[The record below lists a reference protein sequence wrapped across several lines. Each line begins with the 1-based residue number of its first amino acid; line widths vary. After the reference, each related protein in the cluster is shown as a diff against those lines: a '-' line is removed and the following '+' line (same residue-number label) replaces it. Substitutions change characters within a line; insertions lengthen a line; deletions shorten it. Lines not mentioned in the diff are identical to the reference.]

1 MSSAETPD
9 LDKKKENTTTPTTN
23 LKNIGNF
30 LLLLAYFILGI
41 VVYFSFSGLVLYA
54 CKLAQSNIL
63 PTDIN
68 CAPYTTQDPA
78 IKEILINI
86 FKFDKNSMKLQ
97 FPYNE
102 SNKKNWFLDM
112 LRNYKNSPDSN
123 FIGNYY
129 ASVAES
135 LMSFY
140 NMAYNVMLNAMN
152 QFLPETVIVLFGP
165 LMMGFLSNI
174 IFISGNI
181 YAFALWVINASW
193 FFMKNENANT
203 EKPPKWVNRSAFQEP
218 WTYLFNLWLMLSFF
232 TVGIIITVL
241 AFPLTM
247 LLPSLTH
254 IFTIFSG
261 LSYEA
266 NFNDE
271 ATPIT
276 VGKIVTKMFA
286 YFKVLIMAIFSVMV
300 IISAF
305 TRLGTFEGIWSVVIT
320 GLILWGFI
328 SIDIFKSVDL
338 TGLTPVVPDV
348 QAVKSK
354 CSKSKESG
362 FEMMGLNLFK
372 QNGGKRLVNEL
383 KQFGKKYRL

>member
-9 LDKKKENTTTPTTN
+9 LDKKKETTTTDTTKG
-23 LKNIGNF
+23 LTNIANF
-30 LLLLAYFILGI
+30 LLLLTYFILGI
-41 VVYFSFSGLVLYA
+41 VAYFSCSGLVLYA

-68 CAPYTTQDPA
+68 CAPYTDKDPD

-86 FKFDKNSMKLQ
+86 FKFDDGSMKIK

-102 SNKKNWFLDM
+102 TNKKNWFLDY
-112 LRNYKNSPDSN
+112 LRNYKNDPESS

-129 ASVAES
+129 VSVAES

-140 NMAYNVMLNAMN
+140 NTCYNVFLNGLN

-165 LMMGFLSNI
+165 LIMWGFSSI
-174 IFISGNI
+174 IFILANI
-181 YAFALWVINASW
+181 YSLVLWPINAGW
-193 FFMKNENANT
+193 FFKINENANT
-203 EKPPKWVNRSAFQEP
+203 NKPPKWVNRSALQEP
-218 WTYLFNLWLMLSFF
+218 WTYLFFVWLTLAFF
-232 TVGIIITVL
+232 TLGIIVAIF
-241 AFPLTM
+241 AFPVIM

-254 IFTIFSG
+254 LFTIFSG

-266 NFNDE
+266 NFNNE
-271 ATPIT
+271 AKPIT
-276 VGKIVTKMFA
+276 VGKIVTKLFL
-286 YFKVLIMAIFSVMV
+286 YFKVLIMALFSIMV

-305 TRLGTFEGIWSVVIT
+305 TRMGTFEGIWSIVIT

-328 SIDIFKSVDL
+328 SIDIFKTANLTDL
-338 TGLTPVVPDV
+338 SPLVPDV

-354 CSKSKESG
+354 CSKNKDSG
-362 FEMMGLNLFK
+362 IEMMNFFK
-372 QNGGKRLVNEL
+372 QDGGKRLVREM